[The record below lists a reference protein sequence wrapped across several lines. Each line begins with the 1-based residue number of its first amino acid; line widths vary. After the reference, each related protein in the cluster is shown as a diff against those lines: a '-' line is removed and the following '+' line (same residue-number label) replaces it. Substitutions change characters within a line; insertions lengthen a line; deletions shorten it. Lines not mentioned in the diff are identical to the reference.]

1 MKEKWMIRNIKC
13 ELKHLINELNIS
25 DTAARL
31 LVNRGI
37 YKVEDAKK
45 FLEPKIDY
53 FYKSDSMKD
62 LSKSINLL
70 KENIDHNKKILI
82 VGDYDVDGVIST
94 YILYKCLSRLNAN
107 VSYHI
112 PDRIKEGYGI
122 NESIIR
128 KASSDNVDLIIT
140 CDNGIAAIDQIKLA
154 KDLGIKV
161 IVTDHHDVPFKEDD
175 NGNREFIIPEADCVL
190 NPKQLECQYPFKG
203 LCGAGV
209 VYKLM
214 EALMDVYNIYK
225 EEIVDLLQY
234 VAIATVCDVV
244 DLVDENRIIVKKGL
258 ELLNNTNNIGLNA
271 LYEETE
277 ISNKTITV
285 YTLGFI
291 LGPSINA
298 SGRLEQAFWAL
309 ELLLSNDVNKAKQL
323 AKKLNELNKERQDLT
338 KEGVDKA
345 ISIIE
350 ENNMNNNKVL
360 VVYLEDIH
368 ESIAGIIAGRIREK
382 YNLPTII
389 LTKAHEGAKGSGR
402 SIEEYNMFE
411 ELLKCKDLL
420 GNFGGHPMAAGMSIP
435 IENIEAFRDRLNK
448 VTTLTEEDIMVKVQ
462 IDMGLPLNKVN
473 YELID
478 QISLLKPYGKANPKP
493 TFGMRKLK
501 LLEAKILGKNRN
513 VLKLKL
519 SDGGLVIEGIYFG
532 DIESFEETMKWEFGD
547 YEYGRVLNGEPNNV
561 YLDVICF
568 PEINEYMGNK
578 KVQLVISNYRVS
590 KQIISR

>member
-1 MKEKWMIRNIKC
+1 MEKWTVRNVKC
-13 ELKHLINELNIS
+13 ELNNLIRELNIS
-25 DTAARL
+25 DTVARL

-37 YKVEDAKK
+37 YKVEDAKR
-45 FLEPKIDY
+45 FLNPKIEY
-53 FYKSDSMKD
+53 FYKADIMKD
-62 LSKSINLL
+62 LCKSVELL
-70 KENIDHNKKILI
+70 KENIDGGKKILI

-94 YILYKCLSRLNAN
+94 YVLYKCLKKLNAN

-122 NESIIR
+122 NESII
-128 KASSDNVDLIIT
+128 KNAKNDEVDLIIT
-140 CDNGIAAIDQIKLA
+140 CDNGISAIDQIKLA
-154 KDLGIKV
+154 KELGISV
-161 IVTDHHDVPFKEDD
+161 IVTDHHDVPFKEDED
-175 NGNREFIIPEADCVL
+175 GNREFIIPNADCVV
-190 NPKQLECQYPFKG
+190 NPKQLDCKYPFKS

-209 VYKLM
+209 VYKLI
-214 EALMDVYNIYK
+214 ETLFEVYNINK
-225 EEIVDLLQY
+225 SEVIDLLQY

-258 ELLNNTNNIGLNA
+258 ELLNNTNNVGLNA
-271 LYEETE
+271 LYEETGV
-277 ISNKTITV
+277 KDKKITV

-309 ELLLSNDVNKAKQL
+309 ELLLSDDVNKAKQL
-323 AKKLNELNKERQDLT
+323 AEKLNELNKERQDLT

-350 ENNMNNNKVL
+350 ENNMQDNKVL
-360 VVYLEDIH
+360 VVYLDDIH

-382 YNLPTII
+382 YNLPAIV

-420 GNFGGHPMAAGMSIP
+420 GKFGGHPMAAGMSIP
-435 IENIEAFRDRLNK
+435 IENIDVFRERLNN
-448 VTTLTEEDIMVKVQ
+448 VHTLTDEDVLVKVQ
-462 IDMGLPLNKVN
+462 IDLPLPLNKIN
-473 YELID
+473 YGLID
-478 QISLLKPYGKANPKP
+478 EISRLEPYGKANSKP
-493 TFGMRKLK
+493 SFGIRKLK

-519 SDGGLVIEGIYFG
+519 TDGNLLIEGVYFG
-532 DIESFEETMKWEFGD
+532 DIQGFEENIKCEFSEC
-547 YEYGRVLNGEPNNV
+547 EYDRVFNGEANSV
-561 YLDVICF
+561 FLDLIYF
-568 PEINEYMGNK
+568 PDINEYMGNK
-578 KVQLVISNYRVS
+578 KVQLIINNYRVC
-590 KQIISR
+590 K

>member
-1 MKEKWMIRNIKC
+1 MEKWTVRNVKC
-13 ELKHLINELNIS
+13 NLSSFINGLEVNE
-25 DTAARL
+25 TVARL

-37 YKVEDAKK
+37 YKVEDAQK
-45 FLEPKIDY
+45 FLQPKIEH
-53 FYKSDSMKD
+53 FYKVDTMKD
-62 LSKSINLL
+62 LSKSVKLL
-70 KENIDHNKKILI
+70 KENIYCGKKILI

-94 YILYKCLSRLNAN
+94 YILYKSLRKLNAN

-122 NESIIR
+122 NEVII
-128 KASSDNVDLIIT
+128 KNAKKDEVDLIIT
-140 CDNGIAAIDQIKLA
+140 CDNGISAIDQIKLA
-154 KDLGIKV
+154 KELGMSV
-161 IVTDHHDVPFKEDD
+161 IVTDHHDVPFKEDY
-175 NGNREFIIPEADCVL
+175 NGVREFIIPDADCVV
-190 NPKQLECQYPFKG
+190 NPKQSDCKYPFKG

-214 EALMDVYNIYK
+214 EALYNEYNIEK
-225 EEIVDLLQY
+225 TEIIDLLQY

-258 ELLNNTNNIGLNA
+258 ELLNSTTNIGLNA
-271 LYEETE
+271 LFEETGV
-277 ISNKTITV
+277 KDKKITV

-309 ELLLSNDVNKAKQL
+309 ELLLSEDVLRAKEL
-323 AKKLNELNKERQDLT
+323 AQKLNELNTERQELT
-338 KEGVDKA
+338 KEGVEKA
-345 ISIIE
+345 TSIIE
-350 ENNMNNNKVL
+350 ENRMQNNKVI

-389 LTKAHEGAKGSGR
+389 LTKAHDGAKGSGR

-420 GNFGGHPMAAGMSIP
+420 GKFGGHPMAAGMSIP
-435 IENIEAFRDRLNK
+435 VENIDLFRDRLNE
-448 VTTLTEEDIMVKVQ
+448 VTTLTDEDVIVKVR
-462 IDMGLPLNKVN
+462 IDMGLTINKIN

-478 QISLLKPYGKANPKP
+478 QISMLEPYGKANPKP
-493 TFGMRKLK
+493 TFGIKKLK
-501 LLEAKILGKNRN
+501 LIDAKVLGKNKN
-513 VLKLKL
+513 VLKLKFRH
-519 SDGGLVIEGIYFG
+519 GGLVIEGIYFG
-532 DIESFEETMKWEFGD
+532 DIKGFEETIINEFGE
-547 YEYGRVLNGEPNNV
+547 YEYSNLMNGQSNHV
-561 YLDVICF
+561 YLDIICF

-578 KVQLVISNYRVS
+578 KIQLVISNYRVS
-590 KQIISR
+590 Q

>member
-1 MKEKWMIRNIKC
+1 
-13 ELKHLINELNIS
+13 
-25 DTAARL
+25 
-31 LVNRGI
+31 
-37 YKVEDAKK
+37 
-45 FLEPKIDY
+45 
-53 FYKSDSMKD
+53 MKD
-62 LSKSINLL
+62 LYKSVKLL
-70 KENIDHNKKILI
+70 KDHIDSGKKILI

-94 YILYKCLSRLNAN
+94 YVLYKCLSRLNAN
-107 VSYHI
+107 VYYHI

-122 NESIIR
+122 NEVII
-128 KASSDNVDLIIT
+128 KNAKKDEVDLIIT
-140 CDNGIAAIDQIKLA
+140 CDNGISAIDQIELA
-154 KDLGIKV
+154 KELGIAV
-161 IVTDHHDVPFKEDD
+161 IVTDHHDVPFKEDVD
-175 NGNREFIIPEADCVL
+175 GKREFIIPSADCVV
-190 NPKQLECQYPFKG
+190 NPKQLDCMYPFKG

-214 EALMDVYNIYK
+214 EALYNEYNID
-225 EEIVDLLQY
+225 ESEVIDLLQY
-234 VAIATVCDVV
+234 VSIATVCDVV

-258 ELLNNTNNIGLNA
+258 ELLNNTDNIGLNA
-271 LYEETE
+271 LFEETGV
-277 ISNKTITV
+277 KDKKITV
-285 YTLGFI
+285 YTLGFV

-309 ELLLSNDVNKAKQL
+309 ELLLSNDTKKAKEL
-323 AKKLNELNKERQDLT
+323 AQKLNELNKERQDLT

-345 ISIIE
+345 IRIIE
-350 ENNMNNNKVL
+350 ENKMQDNKVI
-360 VVYLEDIH
+360 VVYLDDIH
-368 ESIAGIIAGRIREK
+368 ESIAGIIAGRVREK
-382 YNLPTII
+382 YNLPTVI
-389 LTKAHEGAKGSGR
+389 LTKAHDGAKGSGR

-420 GNFGGHPMAAGMSIP
+420 GKFGGHPMAAGMSIP
-435 IENIEAFRDRLNK
+435 IENIDAFRDRLNE
-448 VTTLTEEDIMVKVQ
+448 VTTLTEEDIMLKVQ

-478 QISLLKPYGKANPKP
+478 QITLLEPYGKANPKP
-493 TFGMRKLK
+493 TFGMKKLK

-532 DIESFEETMKWEFGD
+532 DIEKFEETMKWEFGD

-590 KQIISR
+590 K

>member
-1 MKEKWMIRNIKC
+1 MEKWTVRNVKC
-13 ELKHLINELNIS
+13 ELNNLIRELNIS
-25 DTAARL
+25 DIVARL

-37 YKVEDAKK
+37 YKVEDAKR
-45 FLEPKIDY
+45 FLNPKIDY
-53 FYKSDSMKD
+53 FYKSDTMKD
-62 LSKSINLL
+62 LCESVKLL
-70 KENIDHNKKILI
+70 KENIDSGKKILI

-94 YILYKCLSRLNAN
+94 YVLYKCLSKLNAN

-122 NESIIR
+122 NESII
-128 KASSDNVDLIIT
+128 KNAKNEEVDLIIT
-140 CDNGIAAIDQIKLA
+140 CDNGISAIEQIKLA
-154 KDLGIKV
+154 KELGISV
-161 IVTDHHDVPFKEDD
+161 IVTDHHDVPFKEDND
-175 NGNREFIIPEADCVL
+175 GNREFIIPNADCVV
-190 NPKQLECQYPFKG
+190 NPKQLDCKYAFKC

-209 VYKLM
+209 VYKLI
-214 EALMDVYNIYK
+214 EALFEVYNIDK
-225 EEIVDLLQY
+225 SEVIDLLQY

-271 LYEETE
+271 LYEETGV
-277 ISNKTITV
+277 KDKKITV

-309 ELLLSNDVNKAKQL
+309 ELLLSDDVNKAKQL
-323 AKKLNELNKERQDLT
+323 AEKLNELNKERQDLT

-350 ENNMNNNKVL
+350 ENNMQEDKVL
-360 VVYLEDIH
+360 VVYLDDIH

-389 LTKAHEGAKGSGR
+389 LTKAHDGAKGSGR

-411 ELLKCKDLL
+411 ELLKCKELL
-420 GNFGGHPMAAGMSIP
+420 GKFGGHPMAAGMSIP
-435 IENIEAFRDRLNK
+435 TENIDAFRERLNDLH
-448 VTTLTEEDIMVKVQ
+448 TLTDEDVLVKVP
-462 IDMGLPLNKVN
+462 IDLALSLNKIN
-473 YELID
+473 YRLID
-478 QISLLKPYGKANPKP
+478 EISRLEPYGKANPKP
-493 TFGMRKLK
+493 TFGMKKLK

-519 SDGGLVIEGIYFG
+519 SDANLVIEGIYFG
-532 DIESFEETMKWEFGD
+532 DIEGFEETIKYEFD
-547 YEYGRVLNGEPNNV
+547 EQEYSRVFNGEPNHV
-561 YLDVICF
+561 YLDLICF
-568 PEINEYMGNK
+568 PEINEFMGNK

-590 KQIISR
+590 Q